1 MNAHNTSSFRLF
13 LICLLVL
20 FLSSCAAGD
29 SQFTDQ
35 DPAGF
40 WYGLWHGVISVI
52 TLIIHI
58 FNENVLVYEAINTGG
73 WYDFGFLLGVICVW
87 GGGGHVSCKSAAQK
101 KREQEWEE
109 IGDKVEKKVMRKLK
123 VWAEE
128 EDGVAGKDEDWE
140 EIGEKVEKKL
150 KRKIREWAE
159 KD

>member
-1 MNAHNTSSFRLF
+1 MKAHKTSSFRLF
-13 LICLLVL
+13 LLCLSVL
-20 FLSSCAAGD
+20 FLASCAAGD

-58 FNENVLVYEAINTGG
+58 FNDNVLVYEANNTGG

-150 KRKIREWAE
+150 KRKIREWAD